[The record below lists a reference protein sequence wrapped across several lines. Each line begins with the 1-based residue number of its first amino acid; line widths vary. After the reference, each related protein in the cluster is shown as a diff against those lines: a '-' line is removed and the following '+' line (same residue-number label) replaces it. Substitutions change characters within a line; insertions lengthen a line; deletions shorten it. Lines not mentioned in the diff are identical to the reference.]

1 MWRCKNGYNFTRQ
14 NTFESINP
22 CKRNDFFFF
31 KIKRKKTHIHFY
43 IIWLSQNKY
52 NLISCW
58 VHFLLVRKSKP
69 VKCWLSGHILV
80 WKMYKES
87 TYTVHLSSTNTNE
100 SDMYTCYDQNICLV
114 MDQQQLPLSVT
125 SCIVRYELLES
136 LFHIQ
141 ETSD

>member
-87 TYTVHLSSTNTNE
+87 KYTVHLSSTNTNE
-100 SDMYTCYDQNICLV
+100 SDMCVKIRHDAFIISKSPLCIWDGSCLV
-114 MDQQQLPLSVT
+114 KQLQLIFKLSM
-125 SCIVRYELLES
+125 
-136 LFHIQ
+136 
-141 ETSD
+141 